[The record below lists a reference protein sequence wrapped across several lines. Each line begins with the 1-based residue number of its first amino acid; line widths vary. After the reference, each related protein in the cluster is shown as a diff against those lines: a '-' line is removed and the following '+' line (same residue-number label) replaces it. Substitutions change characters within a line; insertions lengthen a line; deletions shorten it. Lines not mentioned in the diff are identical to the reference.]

1 MKRSIEQSISEFSR
15 HWKNYV
21 LQSALAM
28 LVLFVILLILHLQH
42 IVITASIGA
51 TAFIVFTMP
60 GNVTAQTRNVV
71 GGHVLGSI
79 FGALCALIPHT
90 TWVAAAAVYALAVG
104 LTIFAMVVLDMEHP
118 PAGGTALGICMTG
131 LSWGIAA
138 ALIISI
144 GMLSLAHRC
153 FRKHLR
159 DLT

>member
-1 MKRSIEQSISEFSR
+1 MKRNIEQSIREFRS

-21 LQSALAM
+21 LQSLLAA
-28 LVLFVILLILHLQH
+28 LVLFVILLILNLQH

-60 GNVTAQTRNVV
+60 GNITAQTRNVV

-79 FGALCALIPHT
+79 FGALCALIPHS
-90 TWVAAAAVYALAVG
+90 TWVAASAVYALAVG
-104 LTIFAMVVLDMEHP
+104 LSIFAMVVLDMEHP
-118 PAGGTALGICMTG
+118 PAGGTALGISMTG

-144 GMLSLAHRC
+144 GMLALSHRC
-153 FRKHLR
+153 FRGYLR